1 VNFDP
6 AQQLYSIGKEIPMKI
21 KKVENAEEGNG
32 KDIESESSRM
42 IVSSSSMPLESRL
55 HPKSRNTVIQQCLV
69 L

>member
-1 VNFDP
+1 VNFDT

-42 IVSSSSMPLESRL
+42 IVSSSSIKEQKYSHTTMFA
-55 HPKSRNTVIQQCLV
+55 V